1 MCVVVQPAGEGTYI
15 LLSFRWK
22 FIDKVIRRGGQETRK
37 IVKFNKNF
45 NWTKFLVIFALI
57 FPINRSYAH
66 FFINAKLFFL
76 DFFQSKLFINLLM
89 YMLSSEAFPY
99 NFSM

>member
-45 NWTKFLVIFALI
+45 N
-57 FPINRSYAH
+57 
-66 FFINAKLFFL
+66 
-76 DFFQSKLFINLLM
+76 
-89 YMLSSEAFPY
+89 
-99 NFSM
+99 